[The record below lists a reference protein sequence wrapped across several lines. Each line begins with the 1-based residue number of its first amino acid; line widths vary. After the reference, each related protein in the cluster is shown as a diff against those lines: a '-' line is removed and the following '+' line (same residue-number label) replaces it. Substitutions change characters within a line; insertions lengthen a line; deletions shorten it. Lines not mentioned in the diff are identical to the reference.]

1 MSIVILAVLAVL
13 ATITSGIYLMQR
25 DTYPKAWMKHSL
37 RINLALGI
45 VLLLAFSVQM
55 VSTVSFAAGEAAVT
69 TANGLGLIAAA
80 LSTGMATIGAGL
92 AVSAVGSSAIGAI
105 SEDPKNLG
113 KTLIFVGLAEGISIF
128 GLIISILI
136 LGKI

>member
-1 MSIVILAVLAVL
+1 MSIVILAVLVVL
-13 ATITSGIYLMQR
+13 ATITSGIYLMKR
-25 DTYPKAWMKHSL
+25 DTYPRPWMKHAL
-37 RINLALGI
+37 RINIALGV
-45 VLLLAFSVQM
+45 VLLLAFALQM
-55 VSTVSFAAGEAAVT
+55 VSTVSFAQAETGAASV
-69 TANGLGLIAAA
+69 NGLGLIAAA

-105 SEDPKNLG
+105 SEDPSNLG
-113 KTLIFVGLAEGISIF
+113 RTLIFVGLSEGISIF

>member
-25 DTYPKAWMKHSL
+25 DTYPKAWMKHAL
-37 RINLALGI
+37 RINLSLGV
-45 VLLLAFSVQM
+45 VLLLAFSLQM
-55 VSTVSFAAGEAAVT
+55 VATVSFAAGEAAVA

>member
-1 MSIVILAVLAVL
+1 MSLVLLAVMAVL
-13 ATITSGIYLMQR
+13 ATITIGIYLMKR
-25 DTYPKAWMKHSL
+25 DTYPQAWMKYAL
-37 RINLALGI
+37 KFNIALGV
-45 VLLLAFSVQM
+45 VLLFAFSLQL
-55 VSTVSFAAGEAAVT
+55 VSTVSFGQTETAANSV
-69 TANGLGLIAAA
+69 NGLGLLAAA

-113 KTLIFVGLAEGISIF
+113 RTLIFVGLAEGISIF

-136 LGKI
+136 LGQL

>member
-1 MSIVILAVLAVL
+1 MSLVILAILAVL

-25 DTYPKAWMKHSL
+25 DTYPQAWMKHAL
-37 RINLALGI
+37 RINITAGI
-45 VLLLAFSVQM
+45 ALLLAFSVHM
-55 VSTVSFAAGEAAVT
+55 VSSVSFAATETAAAS
-69 TANGLGLIAAA
+69 ANGLGLIAAA

>member
-25 DTYPKAWMKHSL
+25 DTYPRPWMKHAL
-37 RINLALGI
+37 RINLGLGA
-45 VLLLAFSVQM
+45 LLLIAFSLQLI
-55 VSTVSFAAGEAAVT
+55 SGISFAEGETAASSV
-69 TANGLGLIAAA
+69 NGLGLVAAA

-105 SEDPKNLG
+105 SEDPRNLG
-113 KTLIFVGLAEGISIF
+113 RTLIFVGLAEGISIF

>member
-1 MSIVILAVLAVL
+1 MSIVILASLAVL
-13 ATITSGIYLMQR
+13 ATITTGIYLLRR
-25 DTYPKAWMKHSL
+25 DTYPRPWMKHAL
-37 RINLALGI
+37 RINLALGAL
-45 VLLLAFSVQM
+45 LLLAFSVQL
-55 VSTVSFAAGEAAVT
+55 VSGVSFAQAETTPAAV
-69 TANGLGLIAAA
+69 NGLGLIAAA

-105 SEDPKNLG
+105 SEDPSNLG
-113 KTLIFVGLAEGISIF
+113 RTLIFVGLSEGISIF

>member
-1 MSIVILAVLAVL
+1 MSIAILATLAVLG
-13 ATITSGIYLMQR
+13 TITTGIYLMQR
-25 DTYPKAWMKHSL
+25 DTYPKAWMKHAL
-37 RINLALGI
+37 RINLGLG
-45 VLLLAFSVQM
+45 VLLLLAFSVQM
-55 VSTVSFAAGEAAVT
+55 VASTSFAATETAPAG
-69 TANGLGLIAAA
+69 ANGLGLIAAA

>member
-25 DTYPKAWMKHSL
+25 DTYPRPWMKHAL
-37 RINLALGI
+37 RINLGLGA
-45 VLLLAFSVQM
+45 LLLIAFSLQLI
-55 VSTVSFAAGEAAVT
+55 SGISFAESETAASSV
-69 TANGLGLIAAA
+69 NGLGLVAAA

-105 SEDPKNLG
+105 SEDPRNLG
-113 KTLIFVGLAEGISIF
+113 RTLIFVGLAEGISIF

>member
-1 MSIVILAVLAVL
+1 MSLVILAVLAVL

-25 DTYPKAWMKHSL
+25 DTYPKAWMKHAL
-37 RINLALGI
+37 RINIALGV
-45 VLLLAFSVQM
+45 VLLIAFSLHM
-55 VSTVSFAAGEAAVT
+55 VSSVSFAQGETGAASV
-69 TANGLGLIAAA
+69 NGLGLIAAA
-80 LSTGMATIGAGL
+80 LSTGMGTIGAGL

-113 KTLIFVGLAEGISIF
+113 RTLIFVGLAEGISIF